1 MFMFMWG
8 KIFARSYLQ
17 VVTMSCV
24 SGDWEDMDGGEFSP
38 SRHCGAS
45 SLVATQKQRRRTV
58 QAHDLAF
65 ETCKL
70 RRFKKTDTVYRRRPW
85 WSWLHNKQSERW
97 YGVIL
102 QSRMWKQQDFKHRTW
117 DINWARWRDGRV
129 VLKKAGEE
137 EEETQTDWSLLG
149 HLSPGSSTD
158 KYGCWEGNYC
168 FSQLSNEK
176 GRLGTTP

>member
-1 MFMFMWG
+1 MSG

-58 QAHDLAF
+58 QARDLAF

-70 RRFKKTDTVYRRRPW
+70 RRFKKTDTV
-85 WSWLHNKQSERW
+85 
-97 YGVIL
+97 I
-102 QSRMWKQQDFKHRTW
+102 MIT
-117 DINWARWRDGRV
+117 
-129 VLKKAGEE
+129 
-137 EEETQTDWSLLG
+137 
-149 HLSPGSSTD
+149 
-158 KYGCWEGNYC
+158 
-168 FSQLSNEK
+168 
-176 GRLGTTP
+176 